1 MELDNMEWIILLLLI
16 ALLFKDEIKELK
28 AALLSKKETAE
39 ETKNKR
45 KEEFETELNNIMDYS
60 IDKAIESKV
69 KRGEADE

>member
-28 AALLSKKETAE
+28 AALLSKEQTAE

>member
-28 AALLSKKETAE
+28 AALLSKEETTE

>member
-28 AALLSKKETAE
+28 AALLSKKETTE
-39 ETKNKR
+39 EIKNKR

>member
-1 MELDNMEWIILLLLI
+1 MEWIILLLLI

-28 AALLSKKETAE
+28 AALLSKEETAE
-39 ETKNKR
+39 ETNNKR
-45 KEEFETELNNIMDYS
+45 KQEFETELNNIMDYS